1 MPDLTDPV
9 EERLA
14 RFRHERVVP
23 ALYRERVPLEVTAWQ
38 APGEPVPFDEAARQE
53 FMPFEVGTA
62 YGPPWAT
69 TWFRATG
76 TVPEG
81 WDSREGTAVEVVVDL
96 GFSDTEPG
104 FQAEGLVWTAD
115 GTVIKA
121 VEPMNQAV
129 PLPASSPARQGSAV
143 EVLVEAA
150 SNPHV
155 LEHMQFNPTHLGN
168 LETAGRDPL
177 YRLRR
182 LELALRDVAVWE
194 LDQDLF
200 ALSGLLL
207 ELPANTQRR
216 AEVREALDR
225 VVDAVDPQ
233 DVAGTAQAGRDVL
246 RPVLERPASA
256 SAHQAYAVGHAHIDS
271 AWLWPVRETVRKVA
285 RTFANVC
292 DLIERE
298 EQFVFAA
305 SSAQQYAWLKEFYPG
320 LFERV
325 RGHVQAGRF
334 VPVGGMWVESD
345 TNMPGGEALARQFVL
360 GKGFFAR
367 ELGVDTQEVWLPDSF
382 GYSGALPQIMAAA
395 GARWFLTQKISW
407 NDSNLMPHSTF
418 RWEGI
423 DGTQVFT
430 HFPPV
435 DTYNSDLSAKDL
447 ARAERNFTE
456 KAVANR
462 SLVPFGHGDGGGG
475 PTREMVA
482 AARRT
487 ASLEGSP
494 AVRLTGPVQF
504 FTDAQAE
511 LPEAPVWSGELYLE
525 FHRGTYTSQARTKR
539 GNRRSEHLL
548 REAELWATTAAVRH
562 GTNYPYEDLRRA
574 WETVCLQ
581 QFHDILPGTSI
592 SWVYADAEAGYARVA
607 ETAERVVR
615 DSLRALLGEGG
626 GFVAANAGPY
636 AVDGVP
642 ALGVAIGAPERRGV
656 TPHAD
661 GDGAGFVLEND
672 LVRVRVS
679 ADGLLTSVV
688 DLRAGRELVPEGRE
702 AGLLQLFRDVPN
714 RWDAWD
720 IDRTYQR
727 TVTDL
732 VEATSV
738 EVVGDAVRVERRF
751 GESSLVQTISL
762 PADAARVDLGFTVD
776 WHERQKL
783 LKLAFPL
790 DVHADR
796 ATSEI
801 QFGHLHRPTHANTS
815 WDTARFETV
824 AHRWVHVGEP
834 GYGVA
839 VSNDSTYGHDITRV
853 GAGVR
858 GSTTNVR
865 LSLLRAP
872 LFPDPEADQGEHT
885 MNVSLAV
892 GAGIPQAV
900 AEGYRRNLPLRAVEG
915 VGEGSVEPLLVVD
928 DPAVVVEAVKLAE
941 DGSGDVVVRLYE
953 AYGTRVRTRLTAG
966 FDVTGIIETDLIE
979 RTVDASALRSVESRV
994 AELELRP
1001 FQLVTLRVAR

>member
-38 APGEPVPFDEAARQE
+38 APGEPVPFEEAVGQE
-53 FMPFEVGTA
+53 FAPFAVGTA

-76 TVPEG
+76 IVPEG
-81 WDSREGTAVEVVVDL
+81 WDTREGTAVEVVVDL

-115 GTVIKA
+115 GTVLKA

-129 PLPASSPARQGSAV
+129 PLPESSPARQGSAV
-143 EVLVEAA
+143 DLLVEAA

-155 LEHMQFNPTHLGN
+155 LEHMQFNPTHLGD

-200 ALSGLLL
+200 TLSGLLL
-207 ELPANTQRR
+207 ELPAGTQRR

-305 SSAQQYAWLKEFYPG
+305 SSAQQYAWLQEFYPD

-345 TNMPGGEALARQFVL
+345 TNLPGGEALARQFVL
-360 GKGFFAR
+360 GKGVFAR
-367 ELGVDTQEVWLPDSF
+367 ELGVDTEEVWLPDSF

-435 DTYNSDLSAKDL
+435 DTYNSDLSAKEL

-494 AVRLTGPVQF
+494 AVRLASPVEF

-548 REAELWATTAAVRH
+548 REAELWATTAAVRN
-562 GTNYPYEDLRRA
+562 GTDYPYEELRRA

-642 ALGVAIGAPERRGV
+642 ALGVSIGAPERRGV

-661 GDGAGFVLEND
+661 GDSFVLEND

-688 DLRAGRELVPEGRE
+688 DLRAGRELVPEGRA

-732 VEATSV
+732 VDATSV
-738 EVVGDAVRVERRF
+738 EVVGDEVRVERRF

-824 AHRWVHVGEP
+824 AHRWVYVGEP

-839 VSNDSTYGHDITRV
+839 VSNDSTYGHDITRAS
-853 GAGVR
+853 AGVR

-872 LFPDPEADQGEHT
+872 LFPDPQADQGEHT

-892 GAGIPQAV
+892 GAGIPEAV
-900 AEGYRRNLPLRAVEG
+900 AEGYRRNLAPRVVEG
-915 VGEGSVEPLLVVD
+915 VDEGSVEPLLVVD

-966 FDVTGIIETDLIE
+966 FDVTGISETDLLE
-979 RTVDASALRSVESRV
+979 RAVEASALRSVESRV
-994 AELELRP
+994 AGLELRP
-1001 FQLVTLRVAR
+1001 FQLVTLRLAR